1 VSRLRRKLGRDLLRM
16 KGQVLTIALVLA
28 CGVMAMIMMRSTY
41 ESLVRSRDAYY
52 SEYRFGD
59 LFARL
64 ERAPEYVRARLE
76 RIPGVARVYTRVVED
91 VMVPISTLPEPVSGR
106 IVSIPADGVPPLNG
120 LHLERGRLP
129 EPGIPDEAV
138 LLEQFARAHGLGPG
152 DRVPAVLNGSLRQLH
167 VVGVAMSPEYIFA
180 MSGHELIADPA
191 RFAVFWMDRE
201 GVAPVFQMDG
211 AFNDVTIAVEPG
223 ASLDAVLDAV
233 DRELAPYGGFHAVG
247 RDRQLSNYVLR
258 GELENLSSL
267 ALMIPL
273 VFLAVAA
280 FLVNVVVSRLVFLER
295 TQIAVLKALGYSDRR
310 IALHYLGMVAVIVA
324 VASVLGLA
332 LGVWSA
338 TWMTDLYTS
347 FFRFPDRVY
356 RLSLSLV
363 AVTLGIGLAA
373 AVVGAVGAVRRVARL
388 PPAQAMRP
396 PAPLRY
402 RRTLLERL
410 GFGRLV
416 GPAPLMI
423 AREITRR
430 PGRFGL
436 SVLGIAMGVA
446 IFVMGR
452 FSWDS
457 FEYVMDEIFLREH
470 REDMIVTFARSRPR
484 RALGELE
491 AIPGVMLAEGQRAV
505 PVRLRS
511 GTRSRD
517 VVLTGVPAG
526 SELRQIIGDAARPLE
541 LPSAGIIVTDRLA
554 DILGVRVG
562 DVLEAE
568 ILEGDWPTREV
579 AVAALVSEPFGLQAY
594 ARSDLVDGLLRQE
607 PRITGALLRVDP
619 HRADQVRQR
628 LKELPWVLG
637 VVRRDTIMDN
647 YRRQTGESTFV
658 ITLILTLSAAAI
670 AVGVVYNN
678 ARIALSMRSRDLA
691 SLRVLGFTR
700 REISSI
706 LLGELA
712 MQVAIGIPLGLVLG
726 TLWARAYAAALDPEV
741 MAIPLHIST
750 LTYTAGAAI
759 ALASGLVSA
768 LLVRRKLDEL
778 DLVGVLKTSE

>member
-1 VSRLRRKLGRDLLRM
+1 M
-16 KGQVLTIALVLA
+16 KGQVFTIALVLA

-41 ESLVRSRDAYY
+41 ESLVTSRDTYY
-52 SEYRFGD
+52 RDYRFGD

-64 ERAPEYVRARLE
+64 ERAPESLRAKLE

-91 VMVPISTLPEPVSGR
+91 VMVPIATMPEPVSGR
-106 IVSIPADGVPPLNG
+106 IVSIPADGQPPLNG
-120 LHLERGRLP
+120 LHLVRGRLP
-129 EPGIPDEAV
+129 EPGVADEAV

-180 MSGHELIADPA
+180 MSGHQLIADPA

-201 GVAPVFQMDG
+201 VVAPVFQMEG
-211 AFNDVTIAVEPG
+211 AFDDVTIALEPG
-223 ASLDAVLDAV
+223 ASESDVLVAV
-233 DRELAPYGGFHAVG
+233 DRELAPYGGFHAVL
-247 RDRQLSNYVLR
+247 RDRQVSNYALR
-258 GELENLSSL
+258 GELENLSNL

-295 TQIAVLKALGYSDRR
+295 TQIAVLKALGFADRR

-324 VASVLGLA
+324 LASALGLA

-356 RLSLSLV
+356 HLSFSLI
-363 AVTLGIGLAA
+363 AITLGIGLVS
-373 AVVGAVGAVRRVARL
+373 AVAGALGAVRRVARM

-410 GFGRLV
+410 GLGRV
-416 GPAPLMI
+416 IGPAPLMV

-430 PGRFGL
+430 PTRFGL
-436 SVLGIAMGVA
+436 SVLGIAMGLA

-452 FSWDS
+452 FARDS
-457 FEYVMDEIFLREH
+457 FNYVMDEIFLREH
-470 REDMIVTFARSRPR
+470 REDMIVSFSSARPH

-491 AIPGVMLAEGQRAV
+491 AIPGVALAEGQRAV
-505 PVRLRS
+505 PVRLRA
-511 GTRSRD
+511 GNRARD
-517 VVLTGVPAG
+517 VPLLGIAAG
-526 SELRQIIGDAARPLE
+526 SELRQIIGDAPHPLE
-541 LPSAGIIVTDRLA
+541 LPAAGLIVTDRLA
-554 DILGVRVG
+554 DLLGVQVG
-562 DVLEAE
+562 DVVEAE
-568 ILEGDWPTREV
+568 ILEGDWPVREV
-579 AVAALVSEPFGLQAY
+579 AIAALVSEPFGLQAY
-594 ARSDLVDGLLRQE
+594 ARSELVDALLREE
-607 PRITGALLRVDP
+607 PRITGALLRVEPDQ
-619 HRADQVRQR
+619 ADRVRQR

-647 YRRQTGESTFV
+647 YRNQTGESTFV

-700 REISSI
+700 REISSV

-712 MQVAIGIPLGLVLG
+712 LQVAIGIPLGLLLG
-726 TLWARAYAAALDPEV
+726 YLWSRAYAAALDPEV
-741 MAIPLHIST
+741 IGIPLHIT
-750 LTYTAGAAI
+750 AVTYAAAAGI